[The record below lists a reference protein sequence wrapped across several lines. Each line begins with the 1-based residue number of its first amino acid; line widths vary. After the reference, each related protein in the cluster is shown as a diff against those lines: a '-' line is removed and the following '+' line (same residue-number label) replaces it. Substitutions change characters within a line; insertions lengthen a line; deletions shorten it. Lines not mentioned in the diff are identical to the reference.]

1 MHFSYVSQNYL
12 CMNPLKILKICL
24 TGLIAG
30 SLLFSYFYFTN
41 TNYTNNS
48 KAEINLTN
56 EIAMA
61 EIPAA
66 PSFLTTMAKDSVR
79 PLSAFWS
86 PNLQHNLNKTI
97 GANATWTK
105 LISSKKMVLGVVDL
119 TDKLNPRFASINGDE
134 MMYAASLPK
143 IAVLLAAED
152 ALDKGEIEHT
162 NQLEKDMR
170 LMISKSNN
178 KATTRI
184 IDLLGFE
191 KIEDVVTNKEY
202 NFYNKENG
210 GGLWVGKRY
219 AAGGATNREPIKN
232 LSHAATA
239 NQVCRFYYQL
249 INHNLISETRSEH
262 MLSML
267 EAPEINHKFVNS
279 LTKIDP
285 DAKLFRKSG
294 TWKTWHADS
303 VLVWGES
310 RKYIL
315 VALINDGRGEQIIR
329 DLVEPLDQVILMN

>member
-1 MHFSYVSQNYL
+1 
-12 CMNPLKILKICL
+12 MNPRKISKIIYPV
-24 TGLIAG
+24 LIAG
-30 SLLFSYFYFTN
+30 ILICGYFYVTN
-41 TNYTNNS
+41 TYYNSSIQKENNPTEEL
-48 KAEINLTN
+48 AL
-56 EIAMA
+56 AV
-61 EIPAA
+61 IPEKT
-66 PSFLTTMAKDSVR
+66 SFISVAKDSVR
-79 PLSAFWS
+79 PLSAFWNPS
-86 PNLQHNLNKTI
+86 LQHNLNKKI
-97 GANATWTK
+97 SSNATWTR
-105 LISSKKMVLGVVDL
+105 LVSSKKMLLGVVDL

-162 NQLEKDMR
+162 DQLEKDMR

-191 KIEDVVTNKEY
+191 KIENVVTNKEY
-202 NFYNKENG
+202 NFYNEENG

-285 DAKLFRKSG
+285 DAKLYRKSG

-315 VALINDGRGEQIIR
+315 VALINDGGGEQIIR
-329 DLVEPLDQVILMN
+329 DLVEPLDEVILMN

>member
-1 MHFSYVSQNYL
+1 
-12 CMNPLKILKICL
+12 MNPQKILRIGY

-30 SLLFSYFYFTN
+30 SLIFSYFYFIN
-41 TNYTNNS
+41 TNFNTGSKKENNLS
-48 KAEINLTN
+48 K
-56 EIAMA
+56 EIALVV
-61 EIPAA
+61 IPEN
-66 PSFLTTMAKDSVR
+66 PTLTTKVKDSVR
-79 PLSAFWS
+79 PLSTFWN
-86 PNLQHNLNKTI
+86 PNLQHNLNKII
-97 GANATWTK
+97 GANALWKK
-105 LISSKKMVLGVVDL
+105 LITSKKMMLGVVDL

-152 ALDKGEIEHT
+152 AIEKGEIEHT
-162 NQLEKDMR
+162 ASLEKDMR

-191 KIEDVVTNKEY
+191 KIQDVVTNKEFS
-202 NFYNKENG
+202 FYNKENG

-249 INHNLISETRSEH
+249 INLNLISEIRSEH

-267 EAPEINHKFVNS
+267 EAPKINHKFVNS
-279 LTKIDP
+279 LKKIDP
-285 DAKLFRKSG
+285 DAILYRKSG

-315 VALINDGRGEQIIR
+315 VALVNDGRGEQIIR